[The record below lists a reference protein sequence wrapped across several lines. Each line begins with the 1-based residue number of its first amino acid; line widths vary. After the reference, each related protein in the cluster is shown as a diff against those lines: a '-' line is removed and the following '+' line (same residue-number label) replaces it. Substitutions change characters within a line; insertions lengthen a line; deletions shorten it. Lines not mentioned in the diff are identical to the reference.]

1 MRFWA
6 TRSWLPLVAGGLLTA
21 GRSAGAQVATQGND
35 QGKPTIAS
43 EARPKSQPLPDA
55 KVPLLSGLG
64 QSGVTLK
71 PNANGLY

>member
-1 MRFWA
+1 MTFRA
-6 TRSWLPLVAGGLLTA
+6 RSMGWVLGVAGLLGVGA
-21 GRSAGAQVATQGND
+21 RAQVATQGN
-35 QGKPTIAS
+35 KPTVAS
-43 EARPKSQPLPDA
+43 VARPKSQPLPDA